1 MTWLAW
7 RQFRA
12 QALSGAI
19 GIALLGAVLLATGP
33 GLADDYADG
42 LALCGSGCREF
53 IDVFIDQHQ
62 AALLATTAIVLL
74 LPALLGLFWGAPLV
88 ARELDAG
95 THRLVWNQSV
105 TRARWLGVKLRPGR
119 RRRRCRRRVGRLGGR
134 PVVHADRRRRR
145 CRNHGSRSRSPSRPA
160 ASYPSPTRCS
170 RSCSGSPSACWCA
183 ARCPRWRS
191 RWRPSRSCSSSCRP
205 WYGRTWR
212 PVVTETVVISPTNLE
227 GLSQAPG
234 GMQVMATSPEPGG
247 WLLSSH
253 TVDAAGRKVD
263 AIPMTPD
270 DPACAAGRASIP
282 AWPRSSGWATGRSPP
297 TTRRASSGG
306 SSGPKRPGTSA

>member
-7 RQFRA
+7 RQFRV
-12 QALSGAI
+12 QALAGAI
-19 GIALLGAVLLATGP
+19 GVALLGAVLLATGP

-42 LALCGSGCREF
+42 LALCGSDCREF
-53 IDVFIDQHQ
+53 NDLFTDQHQ

-105 TRARWLGVKLRPGR
+105 TRTRWLGVKLGAGRPR
-119 RRRRCRRRVGRLGGR
+119 RRHGGRGGHLGGR
-134 PVVHADRRRRR
+134 PVVGADRRRRR
-145 CRNHGSRSRSPSRPA
+145 CRNHGSPSRSPSRPA

-191 RWRPSRSCSSSCRP
+191 RWRPSRSCSSSCRSSC
-205 WYGRTWR
+205 G
-212 PVVTETVVISPTNLE
+212 PT
-227 GLSQAPG
+227 
-234 GMQVMATSPEPGG
+234 
-247 WLLSSH
+247 
-253 TVDAAGRKVD
+253 
-263 AIPMTPD
+263 
-270 DPACAAGRASIP
+270 
-282 AWPRSSGWATGRSPP
+282 WPRSSP
-297 TTRRASSGG
+297 
-306 SSGPKRPGTSA
+306 RPS